1 MFDIGFTE
9 LVLIAIIA
17 LVVIG
22 PKRLPETLRF
32 VGLWVGRIKRALARA
47 YKEIDQELGLD
58 DVRRQLHNEEV
69 LRSIDEHKRKLEED
83 IRNTMDFTTD
93 TDPTP
98 TAPQSP
104 DDAPPR
110 TTPAT
115 DSADDKAAAPKGD
128 RADG

>member
-32 VGLWVGRIKRALARA
+32 VGLWVGRIKRGLARA

-58 DVRRQLHNEEV
+58 EVRRQLHNEEV
-69 LRSIDEHKRKLEED
+69 LRSIDEHKRKLEAD
-83 IRNTMDFTTD
+83 IRNSLKSDDVTTPAPPPTAQAD
-93 TDPTP
+93 TASTDPTDI
-98 TAPQSP
+98 ASP
-104 DDAPPR
+104 
-110 TTPAT
+110 
-115 DSADDKAAAPKGD
+115 PKPSD
-128 RADG
+128 ITEKK